1 MTQLWGGLRPVACAV
16 VAVCAFSAQA
26 QGQTQGSA
34 SEAQAQRHDV
44 RSAAVLKPVVVSASR
59 EEQDPDALPIS
70 VDVISAEQMEREQ
83 IGDIRQLVEYLPN
96 VEVPRSPSR
105 FALAG
110 TSTGRAQNSGF
121 NIRGLEGNR
130 VLMLVDGVRQPRG
143 YGFSANGFG
152 RDYLDLGLVQR
163 VEVLRGAVPALYG
176 SDGMGGLVNF
186 ITVQPSDFLKDG
198 KTLGGRASASYDGS
212 NKGKRAGVTLA
223 GQASPEWGWLLSAG
237 VHRADALKSMG
248 TNYADGSGRTAPNP
262 QKDKDH
268 SLLGRLVYTPTA
280 AQKHIFTLEQVK
292 KSADYELLT
301 ARGPGM
307 VPSIQTLNS
316 DASTDMNRWRASWQG
331 QWQQLDWPMAD
342 ELQLMASYQKSDARE
357 WVDETRTTAPLYRV
371 RDVTYDENA
380 LQLHAQASKLLHWGQ
395 GASGRIS
402 YGADYGRNKVVNEQN
417 GIAPPAGES
426 FPLKRFPDTT
436 ETSAA
441 IFAQAELNWGP
452 WTVTPGV
459 RAEHYRI
466 DASQNGFL
474 PQVANNSNSA
484 VSPKLGVMF
493 HANDA
498 WSVYG
503 NYAAGFR
510 APNAGQV
517 NAFFENL
524 AFGYKNIP
532 NPDLRPE
539 KSHTFELGVR
549 GRVQGL
555 RLDVAAFTGRYK
567 DFIEDQQKVSG
578 SGIPH
583 IDPIVYQSINIGRV
597 RIHGVELKAAYDWGH
612 YAGGKW
618 TTQAAYGYTKG
629 KNSENDTPLD
639 SIPPQQLVLGVRYD
653 SSLVGVQFNASHRA
667 AKKVSEAEAG
677 AWLSPASTVLD
688 LTTQWN
694 LRPGTRLNV
703 GVYNLTDKKYWRWT
717 DVRGLAATTVIAD
730 AYSQP
735 GRHVRLSL
743 VQEF

>member
-1 MTQLWGGLRPVACAV
+1 MTQLWGGVRPVACA
-16 VAVCAFSAQA
+16 AWMVCALGAQA
-26 QGQTQGSA
+26 QTQDTAAHAQTQ
-34 SEAQAQRHDV
+34 RHET
-44 RSAAVLKPVVVSASR
+44 RAAAVLKPVVVSASR
-59 EEQDPDALPIS
+59 EEQDPDVLPIS
-70 VDVISAEQMEREQ
+70 VDVIGAEQMEREHM
-83 IGDIRQLVEYLPN
+83 GDIRQLAERLPN

-143 YGFSANGFG
+143 YGFSANSFG

-186 ITVQPSDFLKDG
+186 ITVQPSDFLQGG
-198 KTLGGRASASYDGS
+198 KTFGGRASVSYDGS
-212 NKGKRAGVTLA
+212 NNGKRAGVTLA

-248 TNYADGSGRTAPNP
+248 SNDVSGSARTTPNP
-262 QKDKDH
+262 QQDKDH
-268 SLLGRLVYTPTA
+268 SLLGRLVYTPSA
-280 AQKHIFTLEQVK
+280 VRKHIFTLEQVE

-307 VPSIQTLNS
+307 MPSIQTLDSN
-316 DASTDMNRWRASWQG
+316 ASTDMNRWRASWQG
-331 QWQQLDWPMAD
+331 QWQQLDWAMAD
-342 ELQLMASYQKSDARE
+342 ELQLMASYQKSDSRE
-357 WVDETRTTAPLYRV
+357 WVDETRNTAPLYRV

-380 LQLHAQASKLLHWGQ
+380 LQLHAQASKLLRWDSGI
-395 GASGRIS
+395 SGRLS

-436 ETSAA
+436 ESSAA
-441 IFAQAELNWGP
+441 LFAQAELHLGD

-459 RAEHYRI
+459 RAEHYSI
-466 DASQNGFL
+466 KASQNGFL
-474 PQVANNSNSA
+474 PTVANNSNSA
-484 VSPKLGVMF
+484 ISPKLGVMF
-493 HANDA
+493 QASDA

-524 AFGYKNIP
+524 AYGYKNIP

-539 KSHTFELGVR
+539 KSQTFELGLR

-555 RLDVAAFTGRYK
+555 SLDVAAFTGRYK

-578 SGIPH
+578 NGIPN
-583 IDPIVYQSINIGRV
+583 IDPTIYQSINIGSV

-612 YAGGKW
+612 HAGGKW

-629 KNSENDTPLD
+629 KNTEDDVPLD

-667 AKKVSEAEAG
+667 AKKVNEAEAG
-677 AWLSPASTVLD
+677 AWLSPSSTVLD
-688 LTTQWN
+688 LSTQWH

-735 GRHVRLSL
+735 GRHVRVSL
-743 VQEF
+743 VQDF